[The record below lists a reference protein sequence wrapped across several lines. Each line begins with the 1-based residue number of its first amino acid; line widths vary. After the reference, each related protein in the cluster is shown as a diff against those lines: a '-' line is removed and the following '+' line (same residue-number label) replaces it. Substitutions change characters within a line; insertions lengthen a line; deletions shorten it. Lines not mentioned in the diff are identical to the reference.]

1 MDRKPL
7 LICSVIGFLGL
18 LSAASGFA
26 AEATRIKAS
35 SLQLIAPTQC
45 AYPQSPALALGL
57 TAAFLLMMTQIAIN
71 VATWYTCRDK
81 KSSQLSNHSW
91 TIALGCLATSWFTSA
106 VAFFLLLTAAAM
118 NERHSEDNSNFKN
131 YYCYIVKPGVFAAG
145 AALSLV
151 SVILGMLYY
160 LIFTSQQES
169 DAADS
174 GLPEPHIQRRR
185 DPVFVHEDTYMRRQS
200 A

>member
-1 MDRKPL
+1 MAD
-7 LICSVIGFLGL
+7 
-18 LSAASGFA
+18 
-26 AEATRIKAS
+26 
-35 SLQLIAPTQC
+35 LQLLTSYSAPLVLMITRNITSHIASQKNIITYTACIQMC
-45 AYPQSPALALGL
+45 A
-57 TAAFLLMMTQIAIN
+57 
-71 VATWYTCRDK
+71 CR
-81 KSSQLSNHSW
+81 
-91 TIALGCLATSWFTSA
+91 FTSA